1 MGNDYFLFYAEGNI
15 VCILILLIIL
25 INDLVNNTKQE
36 KQIRFNSTITAHI
49 LYFTLDIIWAAILG
63 GQLPKIRFL
72 IVLLNFA
79 NYVNLSLMAYEW
91 FMYMAVSEGM
101 TFSKSKR
108 NKLICLL
115 PMIVSTLGII
125 IAYVI
130 KPYYWI
136 SEAGELNGTYHLLH
150 IAAPAVYLLVA
161 LELSMR
167 NASKAETR
175 EDQKIYRL
183 IGLYPIVV
191 FFFGV
196 LQILV
201 LNSLAFCFG
210 VTVMLLFFYI
220 QNMQT
225 RISIDALTRLNN
237 RGQINRYVD
246 QLRYQDNVRIFV
258 MMMDLDHFKQ
268 INDTYGHA
276 EGDRALILAAEVLKR
291 TCEKVRTPIFLG
303 RYGGDEFTII
313 LQNPEAKNHPEQ
325 LMVEIRGNL
334 AKKKE
339 ENQLPY
345 ALEASIGYEELRDEN
360 DSMQEC
366 IMRADEKLYAD
377 KQSRRIK
384 R

>member
-15 VCILILLIIL
+15 VCIFILLIIL

-91 FMYMAVSEGM
+91 FTYMAVSEGM
-101 TFSKSKR
+101 TFWKSKR

-115 PMIVSTLGII
+115 PMIVSALGII

-136 SEAGELNGTYHLLH
+136 SETGELNDTYHLLH

-161 LELSMR
+161 LVLSMR
-167 NASKAETR
+167 NARKAETR

-201 LNSLAFCFG
+201 LNSPAFCFG

-291 TCEKVRTPIFLG
+291 TCERVRTPIFLG